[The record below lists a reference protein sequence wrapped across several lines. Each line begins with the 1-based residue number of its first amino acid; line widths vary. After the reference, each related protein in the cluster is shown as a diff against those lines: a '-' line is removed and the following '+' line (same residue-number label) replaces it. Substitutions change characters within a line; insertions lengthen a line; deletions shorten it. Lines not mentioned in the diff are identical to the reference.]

1 MEHKKTRLENKV
13 SELKSKLDAIDRR
26 NKERKE
32 VEGKKRESEV
42 DFLKYQEQHLAKF
55 LKSVTDKSKS

>member
-42 DFLKYQEQHLAKF
+42 DFLKYQE
-55 LKSVTDKSKS
+55 

>member
-1 MEHKKTRLENKV
+1 M
-13 SELKSKLDAIDRR
+13 KSKLDAIDRR

-42 DFLKYQEQHLAKF
+42 DFLKYQEAHLAKF